1 MKPKPKLKSRGQMI
15 VLNPN
20 APATIEEILEEIR
33 DRLDQIADEQVEI
46 RKLVNAANQVRER
59 N

>member
-1 MKPKPKLKSRGQMI
+1 MERPEPKLKSRGHMI

-20 APATIEEILEEIR
+20 APPTIEESLQEIR

-59 N
+59 